1 MKTNQKGITNL
12 PTKRSLNLFY
22 GVSLLIATLMLIASL
37 AGLFYPQIIYPSEEL
52 RQAFIP
58 NDVVNLLVGLPILLL
73 SMWLARRNK
82 LVGLLF
88 WPGALFYVFY
98 TYVVY
103 VFSMPLNLAF
113 LLQLALLILS
123 AYTLIAFVA
132 NIEGVTVQN
141 QLAGA
146 VSERVGG
153 GVLVGFGMLFLLR
166 ATGVMLS
173 AIFKQAPLANTE
185 IALNITDL
193 ILAPAFIIGGLL
205 LWRRAALGYVTG
217 LGLLFQASMLFIG
230 LIVILI
236 IRPYIT
242 TAQFAPVDVLLVTLM
257 GMVCFVPFVLFLRGV
272 NSKRKHL
279 PLP

>member
-1 MKTNQKGITNL
+1 MKTNQSSIAQL
-12 PTKRSLNLFY
+12 PIKHSLNLYY
-22 GVSLLIATLMLIASL
+22 GVSLLIALLMFVASL
-37 AGLFYPQIIYPSEEL
+37 AGLLYPQIVYPSDEL

-58 NDVVNLLVGLPILLL
+58 NDLVNLLIGLPILLL
-73 SMWLARRNK
+73 SMWLAWRGK

-103 VFSMPLNLAF
+103 VFSMPLNLAL

-123 AYTLIAFVA
+123 AYTLIAFVT
-132 NIEGVTVQN
+132 NIEGVSVKN
-141 QLAGA
+141 QLAGV
-146 VSERVGG
+146 VSERLGG
-153 GVLVGFGMLFLLR
+153 GVLLGFGILFLLR
-166 ATGVMLS
+166 ATGMMLS
-173 AIFKQAPLANTE
+173 AIANQAPLANTE

-193 ILAPAFIIGGLL
+193 LIAPAFIIGGLL
-205 LWRRAALGYVTG
+205 FWRRAALGYVTG

-230 LIVILI
+230 LVVILI
-236 IRPYIT
+236 VRPYIT
-242 TAQFAPVDVLLVTLM
+242 TAQFAPVDVLVVTLM

-272 NSKRKHL
+272 TSKQKPL

>member
-1 MKTNQKGITNL
+1 MKTNQSSIAQL
-12 PTKRSLNLFY
+12 PIKHSLNLY
-22 GVSLLIATLMLIASL
+22 YDVSLLIALLMFVASL
-37 AGLFYPQIIYPSEEL
+37 AGLLYPQIVYPSDEL

-58 NDVVNLLVGLPILLL
+58 NDLVNLLIGLPILLL
-73 SMWLARRNK
+73 SMWLAWRGK

-103 VFSMPLNLAF
+103 VFSMPLNLAL

-123 AYTLIAFVA
+123 AYTLIAFVT
-132 NIEGVTVQN
+132 NIEGVSVKN
-141 QLAGA
+141 QLAGV
-146 VSERVGG
+146 VSERLGG
-153 GVLVGFGMLFLLR
+153 GVLLGFGILFLLR
-166 ATGVMLS
+166 ATGMMLS
-173 AIFKQAPLANTE
+173 AIANQAPLANTE

-193 ILAPAFIIGGLL
+193 LIAPAFIIGGLL
-205 LWRRAALGYVTG
+205 FWRRAALGYVTG

-230 LIVILI
+230 LVVILI
-236 IRPYIT
+236 VRPYIT
-242 TAQFAPVDVLLVTLM
+242 TAQFALVDVLVVTLM

-272 NSKRKHL
+272 TSKQKPL